1 MLLSMKAF
9 AHRFSAAVGAVVV
22 DEPEQLRVAIVDRSN
37 VAKSTL
43 FNRLMARAVLG
54 LGGARQALV
63 LPSPHTTRD
72 VQRAAGA
79 YADAE
84 FELCDTAGVR
94 WTLRT
99 PPTEQQDPS
108 LRTMTSH

>member
-9 AHRFSAAVGAVVV
+9 ARRFSAAVGAVVV

-54 LGGARQALV
+54 LGGARA
-63 LPSPHTTRD
+63 
-72 VQRAAGA
+72 RAAVA
-79 YADAE
+79 AHDA
-84 FELCDTAGVR
+84 
-94 WTLRT
+94 
-99 PPTEQQDPS
+99 
-108 LRTMTSH
+108 